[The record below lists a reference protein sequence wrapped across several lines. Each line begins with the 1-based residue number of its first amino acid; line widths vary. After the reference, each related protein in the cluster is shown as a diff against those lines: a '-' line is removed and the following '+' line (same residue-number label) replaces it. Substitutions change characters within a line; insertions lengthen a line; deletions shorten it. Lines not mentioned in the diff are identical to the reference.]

1 MILIRQA
8 LPDDKDTILK
18 ILDQSEFSNAYM
30 ASNRNI
36 YMVVEF
42 EGCIVGTGT
51 MELYEDKALLK
62 HVYILPNYRG
72 HGLGDGLLR
81 AMINFADRRG
91 TEKIYLLNR
100 ERTESFKNLGFKD
113 IVDFEAVDI
122 LKQFDI
128 LQENPQGIIMEL
140 IIEDFFNNRSCP

>member
-36 YMVVEF
+36 YMVVELD
-42 EGCIVGTGT
+42 GCIVGTGI

-62 HVYILPNYRG
+62 YVYILPNYRG

-100 ERTESFKNLGFKD
+100 ERTDYFKSLGFKD